1 MQFNYI
7 AYTMDRG
14 VVKGKVD
21 AENELEAR
29 QEVAR
34 QGFKPL
40 EIKRARQGPSL
51 EEMFPSVFKVGTGQ
65 LVRFS
70 RQLATM
76 IRGGSSLQRALEM
89 LQAESGNRVLRRILG
104 EVRKRVDQGSSLSGA
119 FAQHPT
125 VFNAR
130 YVSVVEV
137 GEHTGSLASSLEQL
151 AEALNR
157 EHETIQRFK
166 RTLMMPLFTMSA
178 SVGMLVLMMTVMLP
192 PLLDAFS
199 SRGASVPLITQI
211 AMVIVEAISGNLLFI
226 VIGMVVIGIA
236 YWALRRAPAV
246 FFWMHLA
253 QTRLPILGSLI
264 VAKELAQFSRTNAM
278 LLEEGVPLSRSLPL
292 GISGCKNQAMTAA
305 LLDGQESLLSGH
317 GFTEA
322 LARHPVMPRLWV
334 ELVMIG
340 EENNVMGG
348 TLADL
353 ADSYEQEVE
362 NKLGAI
368 LALAEPMSTFLV
380 GGVVLFMAL
389 SMFLPIYQGMGEA
402 LGAG

>member
-1 MQFNYI
+1 MQFNYV

-14 VVKGKVD
+14 VVKGKID
-21 AENELEAR
+21 AENEQEAR

-34 QGFKPL
+34 QGYKAL

-51 EEMFPSVFKVGTGQ
+51 EELFPSIFKVGTGQ

-70 RQLATM
+70 RQLCTM
-76 IRGGSSLQRALEM
+76 IRGGSSLQRALQM
-89 LQAESGNRVLRRILG
+89 LQEETGNRVLRRILG
-104 EVRKRVDQGSSLSGA
+104 EIRKSVDQGTSLSQA
-119 FAQHPT
+119 FARHPT

-151 AEALNR
+151 ADALAR
-157 EHETIQRFK
+157 EHEAIQKFK

-178 SVGMLVLMMTVMLP
+178 SVLMLILMMTVMLP

-199 SRGASVPLITQI
+199 SRGADVPLITKI
-211 AMVIVEAISGNLLFI
+211 AMAIVGGVSGNLLWI
-226 VIGMVVIGIA
+226 AISLAVIGVL
-236 YWALRRAPAV
+236 YWALRRVSAV
-246 FFWMHLA
+246 LLWMHLA
-253 QTRLPILGSLI
+253 QTRLPIFGSLI
-264 VAKELAQFSRTNAM
+264 IAKELAQFSRTNAM
-278 LLEEGVPLSRSLPL
+278 LIEAGVPLSSSLPL
-292 GISGCKNQAMTAA
+292 GISGCKNQAINAA
-305 LLDGQESLLSGH
+305 FIDGQDSLLSGH

-322 LARHPVMPRLWV
+322 LARHSVMPRLWV
-334 ELVMIG
+334 ELVSIG
-340 EENNVMGG
+340 EENNVMGS
-348 TLADL
+348 TLSDL
-353 ADSYEQEVE
+353 ADAYEQEVE

-380 GGVVLFMAL
+380 GGVVLLMAL

-402 LGAG
+402 LGR